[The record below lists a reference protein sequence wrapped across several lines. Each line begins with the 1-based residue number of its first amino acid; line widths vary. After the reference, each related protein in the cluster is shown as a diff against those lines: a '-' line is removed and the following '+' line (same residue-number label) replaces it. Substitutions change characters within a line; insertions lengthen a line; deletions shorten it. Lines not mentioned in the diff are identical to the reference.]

1 MGGQTI
7 QLDKHLCK
15 ISTKIILDIFL
26 GGHIPSRQ
34 ALVESGAAFD
44 ETCLV
49 RELLVDVPEN
59 VTLQGMDLESWGRF
73 RAKETKLQG
82 GPKNQSYMGWNNYTY
97 RGEITPVT
105 QWNPFIFGHL

>member
-1 MGGQTI
+1 MILSFFKPKIGEQMI

-73 RAKETKLQG
+73 GAKETKLQG
-82 GPKNQSYMGWNNYTY
+82 GPFQS
-97 RGEITPVT
+97 
-105 QWNPFIFGHL
+105 